1 MAAPAPEPAFTE
13 VGPAYPKRIS
23 VPMTA
28 GQWRTL
34 RKMVYENDL
43 PGSAIV
49 RALLSLATERGEL
62 LSEAVARARLE
73 VGE

>member
-1 MAAPAPEPAFTE
+1 
-13 VGPAYPKRIS
+13 
-23 VPMTA
+23 
-28 GQWRTL
+28 
-34 RKMVYENDL
+34 MVYENDL